1 MTRSRCSA
9 RYRLQLQNA
18 KHLSAVYADCL
29 KQEKECASAELK
41 VEVEGVGRWEDV
53 ESERQ
58 PPK

>member
-18 KHLSAVYADCL
+18 KHASAVCVDCL
-29 KQEKECASAELK
+29 KQVKECASADLE
-41 VEVEGVGRWEDV
+41 VEVEVVGRWEDV